1 MGSEQCVGP
10 GVEKKPPGEQE
21 ITLNKKPKQPK
32 VLLELNI
39 FMQVIW
45 GKKALHISLCTCKVQ
60 VPAKRNVAEGD
71 LILITAFSRPFDVF
85 TSCVGFCWLVGW
97 LVLGFWLVG

>member
-10 GVEKKPPGEQE
+10 GVEKKPPSEQE
-21 ITLNKKPKQPK
+21 ITLNKKTKTTESPARAKYFYAGY
-32 VLLELNI
+32 L
-39 FMQVIW
+39 